1 MQARFLWQQRT
12 MARPGRNHRGGQ
24 QFRCN
29 YLRFLVRLKHSAGCG
44 RACCVDVQA
53 KAIGEELVV
62 GLIPDNEILRCKG
75 PPVMNEEERFTLVDA
90 VKWVDE
96 VITGALPPHQ
106 NAVGSAIILVAH
118 TRFPKVPP
126 AGVHHTV
133 AAAAY
138 LNDSPM
144 HSDPCCC
151 RCAIRLEPAVHAGAV
166 HQAPHRL
173 RAAWRRPMHAA
184 GRHGCV

>member
-1 MQARFLWQQRT
+1 MATQDHGSAWQKLQG
-12 MARPGRNHRGGQ
+12 RPAIRRNSFG
-24 QFRCN
+24 
-29 YLRFLVRLKHSAGCG
+29 LLVCLKHSAGCG
-44 RACCVDVQA
+44 RACCVHVQA

-96 VITGALPPHQ
+96 VITGTLPPRQ
-106 NAVGSAIILVAH
+106 NAVHSTIILVAH

-126 AGVHHTV
+126 AGVHHKV
-133 AAAAY
+133 AAAVY
-138 LNDSPM
+138 PNDSPR
-144 HSDPCCC
+144 HPDPCCC
-151 RCAIRLEPAVHAGAV
+151 RCAVRLEPAVHAGAV

-184 GRHGCV
+184 GRHGCL